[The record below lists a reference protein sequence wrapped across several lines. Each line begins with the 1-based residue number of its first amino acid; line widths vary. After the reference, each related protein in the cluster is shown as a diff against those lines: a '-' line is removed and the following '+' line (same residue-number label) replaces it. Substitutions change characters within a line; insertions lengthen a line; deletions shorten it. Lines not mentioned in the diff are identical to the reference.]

1 MSKALAKLLQDFDDG
16 EFGSGRAA
24 EHRLCAH
31 LLAHETRA
39 MHYLQRRARSSTVI
53 GLA

>member
-1 MSKALAKLLQDFDDG
+1 MSEALAKLLKDFDDG

-24 EHRLCAH
+24 EYRLAAL

-39 MHYLQRRARSSTVI
+39 THYLQRRARSSTVI